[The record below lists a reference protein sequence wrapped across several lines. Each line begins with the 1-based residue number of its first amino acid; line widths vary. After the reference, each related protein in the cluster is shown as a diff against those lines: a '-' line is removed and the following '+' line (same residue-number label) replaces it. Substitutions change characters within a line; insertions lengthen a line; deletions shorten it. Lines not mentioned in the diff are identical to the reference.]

1 MRVNYEILNILYHME
16 AWSKIVAATQKEIIA
31 ALAGEKVIF
40 TEKTIY
46 LHLRELI
53 RLGYV
58 KYGIMKLNAK
68 TYNVSA
74 KGLEWMKEM
83 EKKDF

>member
-1 MRVNYEILNILYHME
+1 MVFPTLYIEATWKLNIGGTILRVNYEILNILYHME

-53 RLGYV
+53 RLGY
-58 KYGIMKLNAK
+58 
-68 TYNVSA
+68 SR
-74 KGLEWMKEM
+74 
-83 EKKDF
+83 

>member
-1 MRVNYEILNILYHME
+1 M
-16 AWSKIVAATQKEIIA
+16 
-31 ALAGEKVIF
+31 IF

-68 TYNVSA
+68 TYYVSA

>member
-31 ALAGEKVIF
+31 ALAGEKVLF

-58 KYGIMKLNAK
+58 KCGK
-68 TYNVSA
+68 
-74 KGLEWMKEM
+74 
-83 EKKDF
+83 